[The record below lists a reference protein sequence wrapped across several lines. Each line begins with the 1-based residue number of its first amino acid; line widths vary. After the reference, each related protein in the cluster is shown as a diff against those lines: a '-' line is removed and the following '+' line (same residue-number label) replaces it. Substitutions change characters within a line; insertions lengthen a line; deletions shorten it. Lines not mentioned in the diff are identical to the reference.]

1 MDNKRKPQRVYQH
14 EPLITPSGWSWD
26 ERQLVIRLTQILD
39 DVYQKYGAL
48 EARVK
53 ELEGKNSASV

>member
-1 MDNKRKPQRVYQH
+1 MEKNRKPQRVYQH
-14 EPLITPSGWSWD
+14 EPLVAPFRWTGD
-26 ERQLVIRLTQILD
+26 ERQLVIRLSQILD

-53 ELEGKNSASV
+53 ELEGKGNAQI